1 VNGAWQQL
9 EACWTTSGA
18 PRSPGVA
25 GVAVEEGR
33 QVAGVAVEEGR
44 QVAGVAVVEEGRQ
57 VAGVAVVE
65 EGRQVAGVAVVE
77 EGREVAGVAAE
88 EEGREVAG
96 VAAEEEGREVAG
108 VAAEEEGREV
118 AGVALGRLPCP
129 SLGQSEL
136 GPGREGQAWLGGRLL
151 GPFGEE
157 KGEIGLWVAKVCSP
171 LQSKN
176 DRSTLAISGV

>member
-1 VNGAWQQL
+1 MNGAWQQL

-65 EGRQVAGVAVVE
+65 EGRQ
-77 EGREVAGVAAE
+77 VAGVAAE

>member
-1 VNGAWQQL
+1 MNGAWQQL

-65 EGRQVAGVAVVE
+65 EGRQ
-77 EGREVAGVAAE
+77 
-88 EEGREVAG
+88 
-96 VAAEEEGREVAG
+96 VAG

>member
-65 EGRQVAGVAVVE
+65 EGRQ
-77 EGREVAGVAAE
+77 VAGVAAE